1 MTVRDGYY
9 EYNIKFST
17 LLRTEEDVK
26 GILLRKEGRIIRL
39 GDFCRVEIVPAKEK
53 GVSMSNASVPLPLPS
68 SSRRTRI
75 WKT

>member
-26 GILLRKEGRIIRL
+26 GILLRKEGRIIAWETSA
-39 GDFCRVEIVPAKEK
+39 G
-53 GVSMSNASVPLPLPS
+53 
-68 SSRRTRI
+68 
-75 WKT
+75 

>member
-26 GILLRKEGRIIRL
+26 NILINKNGRIIRL
-39 GDFCRVEIVPAKEK
+39 EEFCRIGIVPVREK
-53 GVSMSNASVPLPLPS
+53 GVSMSNGKRAVTLA
-68 SSRRTRI
+68 I
-75 WKT
+75 IKQADEKA

>member
-26 GILLRKEGRIIRL
+26 NILINKNGRIIRPKSSA
-39 GDFCRVEIVPAKEK
+39 DRYVPGK
-53 GVSMSNASVPLPLPS
+53 
-68 SSRRTRI
+68 RRI
-75 WKT
+75 HEQW